1 MPELVK
7 KSIEN
12 IGNSNPD
19 LLKEQIRIEQGDG
32 RQGWVFDKEIK
43 FDAIHVGAAA
53 DKVPL
58 ALVEQL
64 AEEGIMIIPV
74 GGEHDT
80 QKFIEIS
87 KKNGKI

>member
-1 MPELVK
+1 M
-7 KSIEN
+7 
-12 IGNSNPD
+12 
-19 LLKEQIRIEQGDG
+19 
-32 RQGWVFDKEIK
+32 DKEIK

-58 ALVEQL
+58 ALIEQL

-80 QKFIEIS
+80 QNFMEIS

>member
-1 MPELVK
+1 M
-7 KSIEN
+7 
-12 IGNSNPD
+12 
-19 LLKEQIRIEQGDG
+19 
-32 RQGWVFDKEIK
+32 DKEIK

-58 ALVEQL
+58 ALIEQL

-80 QKFIEIS
+80 QKFMEIS